1 MLNSR
6 IFDEISK
13 RISKEL
19 PSDLQEIR
27 EDIEKNV
34 RSAIEKTLKKLNL
47 VTREEFDIQ
56 QAVLMRSREKL
67 EELEMRI
74 KEFEKNKD

>member
-13 RISKEL
+13 TISKEL
-19 PSDLQEIR
+19 PSDLQEIQ